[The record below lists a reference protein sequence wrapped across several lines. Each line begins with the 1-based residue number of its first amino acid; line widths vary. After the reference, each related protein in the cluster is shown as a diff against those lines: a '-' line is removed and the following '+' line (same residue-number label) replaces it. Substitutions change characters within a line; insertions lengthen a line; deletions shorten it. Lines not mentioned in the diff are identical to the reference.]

1 MGGQDQNAAECGE
14 GNHRKGK
21 LSPECTANLVAVR
34 LAGILAGIG
43 AEFDALLQ
51 CPRPNV
57 HIRAQQ
63 GHLLVNFCT
72 RRKLGITDRHYG
84 EEALICGGLAKTI
97 SVFATYPISTVRT
110 RIQQNQFIVGSSQP
124 KYSGA
129 TEIVWRMV
137 Q

>member
-1 MGGQDQNAAECGE
+1 MGLSLMLCSNVLVQMYIYELS
-14 GNHRKGK
+14 KGIY
-21 LSPECTANLVAVR
+21 S
-34 LAGILAGIG
+34 
-43 AEFDALLQ
+43 
-51 CPRPNV
+51 
-57 HIRAQQ
+57 
-63 GHLLVNFCT
+63 
-72 RRKLGITDRHYG
+72 KLGITDRHYG